1 MAALIEVRDV
11 TKSFGGVQ
19 AVHDCSM
26 DFEEGMITG
35 LIGPNG
41 AGKTTMLEMVAGG
54 LQPSSGS
61 IRFAGESIAGIGRTA
76 VAKKG
81 LVRTFQLARPLATM
95 PVLEN
100 VVIGHQKQTGENLA
114 KLFSR
119 RWRVQ
124 EAGLLD
130 RAEECLSAVGLAAK
144 RDHLGGELSGGQQK
158 LLEMARLLMAEPRM
172 VLLDEPIAG
181 VNPRLAEDL
190 ARVIRGMK
198 EKAITVVVVEHNLN
212 FVNRTCDDVIVMTEG
227 TVLMRGP
234 MEEVRADRRV
244 IDAYLGVEV

>member
-1 MAALIEVRDV
+1 MTALIEVRDV

-26 DFEEGMITG
+26 DFEEGLITG

-41 AGKTTMLEMVAGG
+41 AGKTTMLEMIAGG
-54 LQPSSGS
+54 LEPNSGT
-61 IRFAGESIAGIGRTA
+61 IRFAGESIVGIGRTA
-76 VAKKG
+76 VARKG

-100 VVIGHQKQTGENLA
+100 VVIGHQKQAGENLA

-119 RWRVQ
+119 RWRAQ
-124 EAGLLD
+124 ESSLLD
-130 RAEECLSAVGLAAK
+130 RAEECLAMVGLAAK

-181 VNPRLAEDL
+181 VNPRLAEEL
-190 ARVIRGMK
+190 ARVIRAMK
-198 EKAITVVVVEHNLN
+198 EKAITVVIVEHNLN

-227 TVLMRGP
+227 TVLMRGA
-234 MEEVRADRRV
+234 MAEVRADRRV
-244 IDAYLGVEV
+244 VDAYLGVEV